1 MARFGGATP
10 GGPGDITGMRQR
22 RGRDYRPV
30 AHLPIGTECGEMQRH
45 IGAEGIRQPAA
56 QRIDLAIGIVLAGI
70 NNVVI
75 LNQTLYLA

>member
-1 MARFGGATP
+1 
-10 GGPGDITGMRQR
+10 
-22 RGRDYRPV
+22 
-30 AHLPIGTECGEMQRH
+30 MQRH